1 MSEAR
6 DLYLGIDVGTSGTK
20 ALLVTGDGRPL
31 VGATV
36 EYPMDQPR
44 PGWAE
49 QNAEDWWRAT
59 VEATRQVLE
68 KAGVD
73 GSAVAAVGFSGQMH
87 GSVFLDEKGE
97 VIRPPILWCD
107 VRTAAQCRTITDK
120 VGGRERLIELTG
132 NPALEGFTAPK
143 VVWLME
149 NEPDNYARVRH
160 ILLPK
165 DYVRYRLTGE
175 LAAEVSDAAGTLLFD
190 VAKSEWS
197 QPVLDALGIKRELL
211 PPVLQSF
218 DVAGKVS
225 AQGAKATGLLE
236 GTPVVA
242 GGADNT
248 CGAVGAGIVR
258 EGVFLSS
265 IGSSGV
271 VLTPADTLAKDPG
284 GRVHTFNHSTKG
296 QWYLMGVTLS
306 AGLSLKWFRDQMGHA
321 EKAVEAAG
329 GPDAYD
335 LLAAQAAKSRPGS
348 RGLFFLPYLNGER
361 TPHADANARAVFF
374 GLSGA
379 HTRAD
384 MVRSVFEGVV
394 FSLRDSVEIMRELG
408 REVTE
413 IRAIGGG
420 AKSPFWRQIQADVFG
435 ADVLTL
441 EIDEGPAFG
450 AALLAMVGAGRYDSV
465 VEAADKTVRTKDRTR
480 PSGDR
485 GRYEEAYRFYR
496 SLYPVLKERYAAL
509 AELDL

>member
-1 MSEAR
+1 MSQAG

-20 ALLVTGDGRPL
+20 ALLVTGDGRP
-31 VGATV
+31 VERATV
-36 EYPMDQPR
+36 EYPLHWPR

-49 QNAEDWWRAT
+49 QDAEDWWRAT
-59 VEATRQVLE
+59 VLATRRVLE
-68 KAGVD
+68 KAGVSGD
-73 GSAVAAVGFSGQMH
+73 RVAAVGFSGQMH
-87 GSVFLDEKGE
+87 GSVFLDEKGQ

-107 VRTAAQCRTITDK
+107 VRTAAQCRTITEK

-149 NEPDNYARVRH
+149 EEPDAYERVRT

-175 LAAEVSDAAGTLLFD
+175 LATEVSDAAGTLLFD
-190 VAKSEWS
+190 VAKGEWS
-197 QPVLDALGIKRELL
+197 APVLEALGIDRSLL
-211 PPVLQSF
+211 PPVLKSYE
-218 DVAGKVS
+218 VAGRVTEE
-225 AQGAKATGLLE
+225 AARETGLKA

-271 VLTPADTLAKDPG
+271 VLTPSDTLAKDPK
-284 GRVHTFNHSTKG
+284 GRVHSFNHSTEN
-296 QWYLMGVTLS
+296 QWYLMGVTLA
-306 AGLSLKWFRDQMGHA
+306 AGLSLKWFRDQLGQA
-321 EKAVEAAG
+321 ERAVEAAG

-335 LLAAQAAKSRPGS
+335 LLAAEAQKSEPGS

-384 MVRSVFEGVV
+384 MVRAVFEGVT

-450 AALLAMVGAGRYDSV
+450 AALLAMVGAGRYKTV
-465 VEAADKTVRTKDRTR
+465 VEAADATVRTKDRTT

-485 GRYEEAYRFYR
+485 SRYEEAYAFYR
-496 SLYPVLKERYAAL
+496 SLYPAFKERYDAL
-509 AELDL
+509 AKLNL

>member
-1 MSEAR
+1 MAQQR
-6 DLYLGIDVGTSGTK
+6 DLFLGIDVGTSGTK

-31 VGATV
+31 VSATV
-36 EYPMDQPR
+36 EYPCTSPGRAGRSKTPR
-44 PGWAE
+44 IGGE
-49 QNAEDWWRAT
+49 AT
-59 VEATRQVLE
+59 VEATRRVLE

-149 NEPDNYARVRH
+149 NEPDDYARVRH

-190 VAKSEWS
+190 VAKGEWS

-218 DVAGKVS
+218 DVAGKVTRRS
-225 AQGAKATGLLE
+225 ERRRRAFSRERRWSPAAPTTRAAPWARGSCAK
-236 GTPVVA
+236 
-242 GGADNT
+242 
-248 CGAVGAGIVR
+248 
-258 EGVFLSS
+258 GVFLSS

-271 VLTPADTLAKDPG
+271 VLTPSDTLAKDPG
-284 GRVHTFNHSTKG
+284 GRVHTFNHSTEG

-321 EKAVEAAG
+321 EKAIEAAG

-335 LLAAQAAKSRPGS
+335 LLAAQASQEPAGQPGALFPALPQRRTDAARRRQRPG
-348 RGLFFLPYLNGER
+348 RLFRFVG
-361 TPHADANARAVFF
+361 
-374 GLSGA
+374 GA
-379 HTRAD
+379 H
-384 MVRSVFEGVV
+384 
-394 FSLRDSVEIMRELG
+394 
-408 REVTE
+408 
-413 IRAIGGG
+413 
-420 AKSPFWRQIQADVFG
+420 P
-435 ADVLTL
+435 
-441 EIDEGPAFG
+441 
-450 AALLAMVGAGRYDSV
+450 GRYG
-465 VEAADKTVRTKDRTR
+465 
-480 PSGDR
+480 PIG
-485 GRYEEAYRFYR
+485 
-496 SLYPVLKERYAAL
+496 L
-509 AELDL
+509 